1 LRADRGERDVTRR
14 VVVVGAGVV
23 GAMCAVQALRG
34 GHDVTIVEPGTPGS
48 DHATSYGNLGWLSTH
63 SVIPP
68 AEPGTWKKIPRYLT
82 DPLGP
87 VSVRWSYL
95 PRALPWLVRFVA
107 SSATWPRVAVTA
119 RALRSLLADAPR
131 LHAEVAEAVGV
142 GDLIDQTG
150 VLHVYRSRDAFARD
164 AMAWGVRRDVGVSW
178 REIDADELHRREP
191 ALDPAYAFAVHVA
204 EAGHCRN
211 PGEYT
216 KALFAH
222 ALARGARHV
231 RARATGW
238 RIEGGRLRAA
248 TTDGGD
254 VDADAAV
261 VAAGSRSAPLARAA
275 GDRVPLLTER
285 GYHAAFVGVDVR
297 PNTPMMVMDRKVI
310 ATAMQGA
317 LRIGGQVEIAPND
330 ATPNWRRAEAVRD
343 IAFDLFAALPRDL
356 DPDRVRFWLGR
367 RPSTP
372 DGLPCIGYA
381 SATRDIVYAFGH
393 GHVGLSGSA
402 RTGRI
407 VAQLL
412 SNATPQIPI
421 APFDARRFR

>member
-1 LRADRGERDVTRR
+1 
-14 VVVVGAGVV
+14 
-23 GAMCAVQALRG
+23 
-34 GHDVTIVEPGTPGS
+34 
-48 DHATSYGNLGWLSTH
+48 
-63 SVIPP
+63 
-68 AEPGTWKKIPRYLT
+68 
-82 DPLGP
+82 
-87 VSVRWSYL
+87 
-95 PRALPWLVRFVA
+95 
-107 SSATWPRVAVTA
+107 
-119 RALRSLLADAPR
+119 
-131 LHAEVAEAVGV
+131 
-142 GDLIDQTG
+142 
-150 VLHVYRSRDAFARD
+150 
-164 AMAWGVRRDVGVSW
+164 MAWGVRRDVGVSW

-412 SNATPQIPI
+412 SNATPEIPI

>member
-1 LRADRGERDVTRR
+1 LRAHRAWREVTRR
-14 VVVVGAGVV
+14 VVVVGAGIV
-23 GAMCAVQALRG
+23 GAMCAVQAVRA

-48 DHATSYGNLGWLSTH
+48 DHATSFGNLGWLSTH

-68 AEPGTWKKIPRYLT
+68 AEPGTWKKIPQYLA

-95 PRALPWLVRFVA
+95 PRAMPWLVRFVA

-119 RALRSLLADAPR
+119 RALRSLLVDSPR
-131 LHAEVAEAVGV
+131 LHAEVANAAGV
-142 GDLIDQTG
+142 GALIDQGG
-150 VLHVYRSRDAFARD
+150 VLHVYRSREAFERD
-164 AMAWGVRRDVGVSW
+164 AMAWTVRRDVGVQW
-178 REIDADELHRREP
+178 RELEADELHRREP
-191 ALDPAYAFAVHVA
+191 ALDSHYAFAVHVA
-204 EAGHCRN
+204 EAGHCRD
-211 PGEYT
+211 PGAYT
-216 KALFAH
+216 KALFVH
-222 ALARGARHV
+222 ALAGGARHV

-238 RIEGGRLRAA
+238 RIERGRLRAV
-248 TTDGGD
+248 TTEGGD

-285 GYHAAFVGVDVR
+285 GYHAAFVGADIG
-297 PNTPMMVMDRKVI
+297 PKTPMMVMDRKVI

-317 LRIGGQVEIAPND
+317 LRVGGQVEIAPND
-330 ATPNWRRAEAVRD
+330 GAPNWRRAEVVRD
-343 IAFDLFAALPRDL
+343 IAFDLFPALPRDP

-367 RPSTP
+367 RPSMP

-381 SATRDIVYAFGH
+381 SATRDVVYAFGH

-402 RTGRI
+402 RTGRV

-412 SNATPQIPI
+412 SEATPEIPL
-421 APFDARRFR
+421 AAFDARRFQ